1 MDKNVGGFD
10 RMARLVGGPVL
21 VAVGVA
27 LAAGLL
33 DVGLTGTLGL
43 AVTALVLV
51 AGLIFV
57 VTGTTQKCP
66 ANEMAGIDTHDGRD

>member
-1 MDKNVGGFD
+1 MQKNVGGLD
-10 RMARLVGGPVL
+10 RTVRLVAGPIL
-21 VAVGVA
+21 VTVGVA

-33 DVGLTGTLGL
+33 DVGLTGTVALAVAGL
-43 AVTALVLV
+43 ALV

-66 ANEMAGIDTHDGRD
+66 ANEVAGLDTYDDK

>member
-1 MDKNVGGFD
+1 MEKNVGGFD
-10 RMARLVGGPVL
+10 RTVRLVAGPIL

-33 DVGLTGTLGL
+33 DVGLTGTVAL
-43 AVTALVLV
+43 AVTALALV
-51 AGLIFV
+51 AGLIFI

-66 ANEMAGIDTHDGRD
+66 ANEVAGLDTYDGK